1 MARTSRTRRLVVLS
15 ASTALAA
22 GGVLLPTSAFAATDS
37 PHTAVTAKAA
47 PQGDH
52 WRHGKH
58 GNKRGGGGN
67 QGIGRGNVVIIIGN
81 GNTVP
86 INNGTVNNR

>member
-1 MARTSRTRRLVVLS
+1 M
-15 ASTALAA
+15 
-22 GGVLLPTSAFAATDS
+22 LLPTSAFAVTDPS
-37 PHTAVTAKAA
+37 HAVTAKAA
-47 PQGDH
+47 AQGDH

-58 GNKRGGGGN
+58 GKRDGGGN
-67 QGIGRGNVVIIIGN
+67 QGVGRGNVVIIIGN

>member
-1 MARTSRTRRLVVLS
+1 MARTSRTRRFIVLS

-37 PHTAVTAKAA
+37 HHAVTAKSA

-52 WRHGKH
+52 WRHG
-58 GNKRGGGGN
+58 NRGGGGGGG
-67 QGIGRGNVVIIIGN
+67 QSTGRGNVIIIFGN